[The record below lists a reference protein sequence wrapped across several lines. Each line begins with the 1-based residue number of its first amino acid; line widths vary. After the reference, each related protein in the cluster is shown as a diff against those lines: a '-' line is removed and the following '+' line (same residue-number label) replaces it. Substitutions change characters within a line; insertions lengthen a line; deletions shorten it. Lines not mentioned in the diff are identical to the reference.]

1 VARQQPTTVAAVR
14 LPHGRA
20 DFIRQLCIWF
30 GFAVAYQLI
39 RGVASGSS
47 AAALENARAIIRF
60 ERTAHVMFELGLQRA
75 FVGVAWL
82 ITAANVTYWLAQFA
96 IVGAGLLWVYLWRN
110 RSYLVVRDTII
121 VTNTLALLGYV
132 LLPTAPPRLLSG
144 MGFTDTLSTSAL
156 LNHGSGIVELAENP
170 YAAMPSLHT
179 ADALIIGVAL
189 ALLVRPLWLRVLWL
203 LWPAWVAFSLVLTG
217 NHYVAD
223 IVVAIVLVCVA
234 VPVTGALEHLRRRR
248 LTAP

>member
-1 VARQQPTTVAAVR
+1 
-14 LPHGRA
+14 
-20 DFIRQLCIWF
+20 
-30 GFAVAYQLI
+30 
-39 RGVASGSS
+39 
-47 AAALENARAIIRF
+47 
-60 ERTAHVMFELGLQRA
+60 MFELGLQRGLA
-75 FVGVAWL
+75 GVSWL

-96 IVGAGLLWVYLWRN
+96 IVGVGLLWIYLRRN
-110 RSYLVVRDTII
+110 PSYLVVRDTII

-132 LLPTAPPRLLSG
+132 LMPTAPPRLLTG
-144 MGFTDTLSTSAL
+144 VGFIDTLSRSAL

-189 ALLVRPLWLRVLWL
+189 ALLVRPLWLRALWL

-223 IVVAIVLVCVA
+223 IVAATVLVCVA
-234 VPVTGALEHLRRRR
+234 VPVTAALERLRR
-248 LTAP
+248 PSV